1 MEHDLSTTAI
11 RVAEFPQDLAVVQGL
26 FRAYAES
33 LEIDL
38 GFQNFEAELASLP
51 GKYAA
56 PDGRLLLAWQ
66 DTVAVGCVALRK
78 VDHACCEVKRLYVQP
93 GMRGRKLGRRLAECI
108 CQEAREAG
116 YTRTCLDTLAG
127 MTPAITLYTSL
138 GFKPIAPYVYNPLP
152 DAIFLGRTL

>member
-1 MEHDLSTTAI
+1 MTEI
-11 RVAEFPQDLAVVQGL
+11 RFAEFPRDLPVVQAL

-38 GFQNFEAELASLP
+38 GFQDFDAELAALP

-66 DTVAVGCVALRK
+66 DSVAVGCVALRR
-78 VDHACCEVKRLYVQP
+78 VDNDCCEIKRLYVQP
-93 GMRGRKLGRRLAECI
+93 DMQGKTLGRQLAERI

-116 YTRTCLDTLAG
+116 YARTCLDTLAG

-138 GFKPIAPYVYNPLP
+138 GFRPIAPYVYNPLP
-152 DAIFLGRTL
+152 DAIFLGRAL